1 MSRIYLPLI
10 LFLLLVLQGVAV
22 DLLPRFLVSGQT
34 FIISHWVFAILIF
47 ITIYYDDNQSFNAVV
62 YGVIFGLLIDIVY
75 TNVLG
80 VYMFTYGLIIYLV
93 HRLKKSININ
103 FYSTILFGVIGVI
116 LVDVLIYVIYSVVDL
131 TNMTFGVYLFNR
143 LLPTTL
149 ANLIFLIVVYPLLK
163 SRFLKWG
170 NEHVSK
176 GHSL

>member
-34 FIISHWVFAILIF
+34 FIISHWVFVILIY
-47 ITIYYDDNQSFNAVV
+47 ITIYYDDNLSFNAVV

-80 VYMFTYGLIIYLV
+80 VYMFTYCLLIYFF

-103 FYSTILFGVIGVI
+103 IFSKIIFY
-116 LVDVLIYVIYSVVDL
+116 
-131 TNMTFGVYLFNR
+131 
-143 LLPTTL
+143 
-149 ANLIFLIVVYPLLK
+149 IFL
-163 SRFLKWG
+163 
-170 NEHVSK
+170 
-176 GHSL
+176 